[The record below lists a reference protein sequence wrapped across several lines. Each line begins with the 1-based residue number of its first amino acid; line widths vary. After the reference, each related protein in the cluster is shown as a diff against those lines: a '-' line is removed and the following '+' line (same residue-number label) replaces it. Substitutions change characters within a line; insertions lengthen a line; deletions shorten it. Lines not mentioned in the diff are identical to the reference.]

1 MTSLSR
7 NARIAGLIYLLLP
20 LFGPIRLIYIPNFL
34 FVTGDAAATA
44 ANIVDHEFLFR
55 FGIVTELFCAA
66 VLIFLVLA
74 LYRLFKGVNQ
84 TQAVLM
90 VILGGV
96 MPSVINFINAAI
108 DATAMLLLRGTDF
121 LSVFEKPQRD
131 ALAFLFLRL
140 HHQVDVAA
148 EVLWGLWLFPLA
160 ILIWQSRFL
169 PRLLA
174 VWLAIAG
181 FSYLALSFTG
191 ELLPQFYDTVFK
203 IGSPARIG
211 EVAFL
216 LWLLIMGAKAQASNA
231 QVA

>member
-1 MTSLSR
+1 M
-7 NARIAGLIYLLLP
+7 
-20 LFGPIRLIYIPNFL
+20 FGPIRLIYIPNSL
-34 FVTGDAAATA
+34 FVSGDATATA
-44 ANIVDHEFLFR
+44 ANIVEHEFLFR

-66 VLIFLVLA
+66 VLVFLVLA

-96 MPSVINFINAAI
+96 MPGVINFINAAT
-108 DATAMLLLRGTDF
+108 DGTAMILLRGAEF
-121 LSVFEKPQRD
+121 SSVFEQPQRD
-131 ALAFLFLRL
+131 ALAFVFLRL

-169 PRLLA
+169 PRVLA
-174 VWLAIAG
+174 VWLTVAG

-191 ELLPQFYDTVFK
+191 ELLPHFYDTVFK

-211 EVAFL
+211 EVAFM
-216 LWLLIMGAKAQASNA
+216 LWLLVMGAKERPSITQDA
-231 QVA
+231 

>member
-1 MTSLSR
+1 MTSLSK
-7 NARIAGLIYLLLP
+7 NARVAGLLYLLLP
-20 LFGPIRLIYIPNFL
+20 LFGPIRLIYIPNAL
-34 FVTGDAAATA
+34 FVTGDATATA
-44 ANIVDHEFLFR
+44 ANIVEHEFLFR

-74 LYRLFKGVNQ
+74 LYRLFKDVNR
-84 TQAVLM
+84 TQAALM

-96 MPSVINFINAAI
+96 MPSVINFVNAAT
-108 DATAMLLLRGTDF
+108 DATAMVVLRGADF

-174 VWLAIAG
+174 IWLAVAG

-191 ELLPQFYDTVFK
+191 ELLPQSYDTVFK
-203 IGSPARIG
+203 SGSLARIG
-211 EVAFL
+211 EVAFM
-216 LWLLIMGAKAQASNA
+216 LWLLIMGAREQALKPQDA
-231 QVA
+231 